1 MNNRNYYLAAISSF
15 IIWGVFSLP
24 LKMMSN
30 YAAGQI
36 LFFRV
41 AFAVLILILF
51 FLLLGRSSARENL
64 RTFKSLDKKQKLII
78 SLLTIGGGILIVS
91 NGLIFIYVVN
101 SVNIRTA
108 TFSYFICPVL
118 TAVFAFALL
127 KEKLGTLQWIAVLLC
142 AVSCALIGK
151 DSVTELGYSLV
162 IASTYAFYL
171 ITQRKNTAF
180 DRLFIL
186 MIQLS
191 FAMIVILPF
200 YPMLV
205 SSLPSGAGFYFAVAG
220 ISLVFTIVPL
230 FLNLYALKG
239 MSSSTLGI
247 LMYINPII
255 NFTIGVLY
263 FNEKVT
269 VNQSIGFTI
278 IAFALLLFNYQ
289 AMRRMRSR
297 RMDRK
302 RNAEKAA

>member
-15 IIWGVFSLP
+15 FIWGVFSLP
-24 LKMMSN
+24 LRMMSS
-30 YAAGQI
+30 YGAGQI

-41 AFAVLILILF
+41 FFAVLILISS
-51 FLLLGRSSARENL
+51 FLIAGRKSARENFQI
-64 RTFKSLDKKQKLII
+64 FKSLDPKQKLII
-78 SLLTIGGGILIVS
+78 SLLTVGGGILLVA
-91 NGLIFIYVVN
+91 NWLIFIYVVN

-142 AVSCALIGK
+142 ALSCALIGK

-171 ITQRKNTAF
+171 ITQRKNNAF

-191 FAMIVILPF
+191 FAMLIILPF

-205 SSLPSGAGFYFAVAG
+205 SSVPSDAGFYFAVAG

-255 NFTIGVLY
+255 NFTIGVMY
-263 FNEKVT
+263 FNEKIT
-269 VNQSIGFTI
+269 ANQSIGFTI

-289 AMRRMRSR
+289 AMRRMRNR
-297 RMDRK
+297 RIDRK
-302 RNAEKAA
+302 HKAGDAA